1 MKRMEMTDGTTV
13 VNAVYSIEYCV
24 KFMASMIPVGVGLGM
39 IPLIFG
45 LGISGVVKIFKN
57 V

>member
-1 MKRMEMTDGTTV
+1 MDVIDGTTV
-13 VNAVYSIEYCV
+13 TYSIEYGV
-24 KFMASMIPVGVGLGM
+24 KLMASMIPIGMGLGM

>member
-1 MKRMEMTDGTTV
+1 MDVIDGTTV
-13 VNAVYSIEYCV
+13 AYSIEYCV
-24 KFMASMIPVGVGLGM
+24 KLMASMIPVGMCLGM

>member
-1 MKRMEMTDGTTV
+1 MDVIDGTTV
-13 VNAVYSIEYCV
+13 AYSIEYSV
-24 KFMASMIPVGVGLGM
+24 KLMASMIPIGMGLGM